1 MSEVIVACHNNES
14 MYNVL
19 HLKNYFNIEDI
30 KDYPEKYQIDV
41 KLQQLIDSIELQ
53 NDIKILTPEAIQA
66 INQLKQSE
74 LNDFAA
80 YKFKDNLNEN
90 VTRYDLNVIANR
102 LTEVAESI
110 HGSGEMSDVRA
121 SLNNQALHLKT
132 YQDNLVAPMTKQT
145 NEMIELANNL
155 EKMLLFNRSS
165 FQEAMNEFEKEI
177 QAAEEFINKN
187 GTAFVREVS
196 DI

>member
-1 MSEVIVACHNNES
+1 